1 MAGAVVGGYILPPRL
16 AGLGKQLM
24 QGDVFAPIPLPR
36 PAPDDTSNFEPSPAI
51 LLTPTCDF
59 ALKESE
65 PERHVAPIEPLAP
78 DDPRLARWQ
87 GEVPRHLLLL
97 PPLPD
102 LLPHGGLIHFRRATS
117 VHANRLEQGTRLATL
132 DKAGLRALLAGHT
145 TYYTRAAIDPD
156 RVPLPPDDPRLL
168 WQAIDAAEAVASLA
182 ERRHALQQALAVA
195 VQALAQHHGVV
206 APSPE
211 AALAWLPLLA
221 ERHVLPPSSAAAV
234 AGVLDVETTIRALY
248 QVLPANLEPRRAQFD
263 QVVEQLER
271 LGGVLQEP
279 HPLQLTPAL
288 LREAGLANLIR

>member
-1 MAGAVVGGYILPPRL
+1 MAGAVVGGYFVPPRL
-16 AGLGKQLM
+16 AGPGQQLM
-24 QGDVFAPIPLPR
+24 QGDVFVPIPCPR
-36 PAPDDTSNFEPSPAI
+36 PAPDGTSIFESSPVI

-65 PERHVAPIEPLAP
+65 PERHIAPIEPLAP
-78 DDPRLARWQ
+78 DDPRLTRWQ
-87 GEVPRHLLLL
+87 VVVSRHLLLL

-102 LLPHGGLIHFRRATS
+102 LLPHGGLIHFRRSTS
-117 VHANRLEQGTRLATL
+117 VHADSLERATRVATL
-132 DKAGLRALLAGHT
+132 NEAALRSLLAAHT
-145 TYYTRAAIDPD
+145 TYYTRATINPNT
-156 RVPLPPDDPRLL
+156 VPIAQDDPRLL

-195 VQALAQHHGVV
+195 VQALARHHGIV

-221 ERHVLPPSSAAAV
+221 ERDVLPLSSAAAV
-234 AGVLDVETTIRALY
+234 ACLVDVERTLRALY
-248 QVLPANLEPRRAQFD
+248 QVLPANLESHRTQLD
-263 QVVEQLER
+263 QVVDQLER
-271 LGGVLQEP
+271 LGAVLQER